1 MDITNANNDTKEENE
16 VQEAP
21 KTPIESTTKKIS
33 QDGINEESQDE
44 INKDMNK
51 KYGERS
57 GIYNLT
63 PRKLPM
69 LPREYGKLHAVLH
82 VEEQLWQMHHT
93 LLAQYWVNK
102 GLRLYKEECAESVLK
117 GLRQLHQK
125 LAIYPNEPTKKTR
138 E

>member
-1 MDITNANNDTKEENE
+1 
-16 VQEAP
+16 
-21 KTPIESTTKKIS
+21 
-33 QDGINEESQDE
+33 
-44 INKDMNK
+44 MNK

-63 PRKLPM
+63 SRKLPM

-125 LAIYPNEPTKKTR
+125 LAIYPNEPTKMMR
-138 E
+138 EEKQYAPRYLMFLKKKRCRCIKGRRCANFQK